1 MPPPPPPPPPP
12 QPARLAASAT
22 AETIIIA
29 MRRIARSILNVR
41 MPGSMV
47 AAALMEND
55 ELPTECR

>member
-1 MPPPPPPPPPP
+1 
-12 QPARLAASAT
+12 
-22 AETIIIA
+22 